1 MMAPRVRI
9 WGREAGGWGL
19 LGLAI
24 LFFPIPVV
32 PTVLLIAGLLI
43 LSTNH
48 AWASSVLAK
57 LQAKFPSLFSRK
69 ADAVAPVKAA

>member
-24 LFFPIPVV
+24 LFFPLPVL

-48 AWASSVLAK
+48 AWASNLLRKV
-57 LQAKFPSLFSRK
+57 QAKFPFIFTRK
-69 ADAVAPVKAA
+69 AEAAAPLKAI